1 MLGLAYHEGALT
13 KANKTVALA
22 WLRESVRNGNPVSY
36 LNCGD
41 ILHEQKNRLFALI
54 NYLGAYQHGAFF
66 LKDKIITVVSELES
80 IDGLKIPEIKCAE
93 D

>member
-13 KANKTVALA
+13 KTNKTVALA

-66 LKDKIITVVSELES
+66 LKDKIITDSKS
-80 IDGLKIPEIKCAE
+80 SKAIKRLKKRKRVP
-93 D
+93 